1 MHKRSILAPTT
12 RHYDNWSDHH
22 GELLLILSLLTLLVD
37 WQFLDDP
44 ALIYSMLCT
53 HLFQLREKGNGWT
66 VMQHGINSYKGNN
79 HCICH
84 AKMDWTYVM
93 QNGINL
99 LSCKMGLIICHAKWD
114 WDHVMQYEIDHVIQ
128 NEINHMSCN
137 MRLIICHV
145 KWDWDHVMQTGLII
159 CHSKCDWS
167 SVMQIRLI
175 ICHTK
180 WINHVM

>member
-53 HLFQLREKGNGWT
+53 HLFQLREKGNGST

-114 WDHVMQYEIDHVIQ
+114 SSFVMQNGIEI
-128 NEINHMSCN
+128 MSCN
-137 MRLIICHV
+137 MRLIMSY
-145 KWDWDHVMQTGLII
+145 KM
-159 CHSKCDWS
+159 
-167 SVMQIRLI
+167 RLI
-175 ICHTK
+175 ICHAI
-180 WINHVM
+180 WDWSYVM